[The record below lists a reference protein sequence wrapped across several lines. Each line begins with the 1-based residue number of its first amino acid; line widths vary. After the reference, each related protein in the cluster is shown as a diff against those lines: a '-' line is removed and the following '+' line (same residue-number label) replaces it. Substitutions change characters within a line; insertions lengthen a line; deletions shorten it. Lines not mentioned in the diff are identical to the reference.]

1 MIAVKEQQ
9 DTYLSSFS
17 RLEKK
22 FADKHPEWLHSLRK
36 DAILRFADLGFPTTR
51 NEEWKYTNL
60 APIARTAFQLARRDA
75 KLKSAVAEKLQNS
88 PLACV
93 NCGKL
98 VFVDGQYRP
107 ELSTADGLPAQVKA
121 SSLSAALAPASEF
134 LPLLEAHLARYAS
147 YHDRALVAL
156 NTAFMQDGAVIEI
169 PKDQI
174 VDRPIYLLHVSTAAA
189 GNGTQPK
196 VTHPRNLIIVGSNV
210 QATLVE
216 GYLGL
221 GASTYFTNAVTE
233 VVVGEGAVVEYTK
246 VQEESGPSY
255 HVGTLQFHLG
265 RSSSVHATTVDFGGL
280 LARED
285 TVAALDGEGG
295 ECTLNGLYVSAGR
308 QHVDNHTVIDHAKPH
323 CSSRE
328 LYKGVL
334 DGNSTG
340 VFNGKIIVRQDAQKT
355 DSKQSNKNLLL
366 SGDAVINTKPQ
377 LEIYADDVKCT
388 HGATIGQIDA
398 EALFYL
404 RSRGIGVD
412 EARALL
418 TQAFAND
425 VLDKIRLKS
434 LRNILKDSLL
444 TRLAINS
451 RSEIGDAVPTAGDG
465 RASAAGEL

>member
-9 DTYLSSFS
+9 DTHLSAYS

-22 FADKHPEWLHSLRK
+22 FAQKDPAWLRSLRK
-36 DAILRFADLGFPTTR
+36 TAILRFADLGFPTTR
-51 NEEWKYTNL
+51 NEEWKHTNV
-60 APIARTAFQLARRDA
+60 APIARTAFQLARSDA
-75 KLKSAVAEKLQNS
+75 GLNPNVTEALQAS

-98 VFVDGQYRP
+98 VFVDGHYAP
-107 ELSTADGLPAQVKA
+107 ELSTPGSLPAKVKA
-121 SSLSAALAPASEF
+121 SNLSAALAQGSQS
-134 LPLLEAHLARYAS
+134 LPLAEAHLARYAT
-147 YHDRALVAL
+147 YEDQAFVAL
-156 NTAFMQDGAVIEI
+156 NTALFQDGALIEI
-169 PKDQI
+169 PKDLVLDQ
-174 VDRPIYLLHVSTAAA
+174 PIYVFYVSTGAA
-189 GNGTQPK
+189 GNGTQAT
-196 VTHPRNLIIVGSNV
+196 VSHTRNLVVVGSNSQV
-210 QATLVE
+210 ALVE

-221 GASTYFTNAVTE
+221 AARTYFTNAVTE

-246 VQEESGPSY
+246 VQQESEPSY
-255 HVGTLQFHLG
+255 HVATVQFHLG
-265 RSSSVHATTVDFGGL
+265 RSSSIHATTIAFGGL

-285 TVAALDGEGG
+285 TVAVLGGEGS

-334 DGNSTG
+334 DGSSTG
-340 VFNGKIIVRQDAQKT
+340 VFDGKIIVRQEAQKT

-366 SGDAVINTKPQ
+366 SEDAVINTKPQ

-404 RSRGIGVD
+404 RSRGIDVN

-425 VLDKIRLKS
+425 VLDKLKLKS
-434 LRNILKDSLL
+434 LRSILKERLL
-444 TRLAINS
+444 ARLAANG
-451 RSEIGDAVPTAGDG
+451 RAVAAGDPG
-465 RASAAGEL
+465 PEA